1 MCSHCV
7 FGSHLST
14 QAMSYDIIGAVEQAR
29 DVACIAYVHHGRK
42 ASLRKASLDIVAL
55 VGSSRC
61 HKLQQH
67 SWESALHAR
76 DAKKL
81 LRAHTEKLKLGREA
95 DRKVKKFN
103 DKIAIRHSDVINLSL
118 AQKRIIVKGKGKYKS
133 WTTGAVMRAV
143 LNLHS
148 CQLNSIT
155 VHAQIRL
162 P

>member
-1 MCSHCV
+1 MCSQCV

-29 DVACIAYVHHGRK
+29 GVACIAYVHHGRK

-81 LRAHTEKLKLGREA
+81 LRAHTEKLKLGCEA
-95 DRKVKKFN
+95 DIKVKNFN
-103 DKIAIRHSDVINLSL
+103 DKFAIRHSDVINLSL
-118 AQKRIIVKGKGKYKS
+118 AQKRIMVKGKGKYES
-133 WTTGAVMRAV
+133 WTTEAVMRA
-143 LNLHS
+143 LF
-148 CQLNSIT
+148 
-155 VHAQIRL
+155 
-162 P
+162 

>member
-14 QAMSYDIIGAVEQAR
+14 QAMSYDIIGAIEQAR

-61 HKLQQH
+61 HKFQQH

-81 LRAHTEKLKLGREA
+81 LRAHTEKLKWGREA
-95 DRKVKKFN
+95 DIKMKKLN
-103 DKIAIRHSDVINLSL
+103 GNIAIHHSDVINLNV
-118 AQKRIIVKGKGKYKS
+118 AQKI
-133 WTTGAVMRAV
+133 
-143 LNLHS
+143 
-148 CQLNSIT
+148 
-155 VHAQIRL
+155 
-162 P
+162 